1 MSLVGPRAVNA
12 AASVVAS
19 ANLNLK
25 FEHLESAMRVTR
37 LTRDQHA
44 NEQSLLFNYVA
55 ILQQSSGTK
64 SIPIV
69 LVI

>member
-44 NEQSLLFNYVA
+44 NEQS
-55 ILQQSSGTK
+55 
-64 SIPIV
+64 
-69 LVI
+69 